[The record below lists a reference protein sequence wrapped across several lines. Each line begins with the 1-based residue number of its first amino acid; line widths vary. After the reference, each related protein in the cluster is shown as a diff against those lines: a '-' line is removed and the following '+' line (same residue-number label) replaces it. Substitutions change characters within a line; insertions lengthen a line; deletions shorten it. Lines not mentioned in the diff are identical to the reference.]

1 MPLSQGLQF
10 AADTAKKKPAGV
22 SSGLRARVLSPYLMV
37 KTQAANFLASASLT
51 CVLAGM
57 GTGPQAPAPPF

>member
-10 AADTAKKKPAGV
+10 ATDTTKKKPAGV
-22 SSGLRARVLSPYLMV
+22 SSGLGVRALGPYLTV

-51 CVLAGM
+51 CVFAGM
-57 GTGPQAPAPPF
+57 GTGPHAPAPPF